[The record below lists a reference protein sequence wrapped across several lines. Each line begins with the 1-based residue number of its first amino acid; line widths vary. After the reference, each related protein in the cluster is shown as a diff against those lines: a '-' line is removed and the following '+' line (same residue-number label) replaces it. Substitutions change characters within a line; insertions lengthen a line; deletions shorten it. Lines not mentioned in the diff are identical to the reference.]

1 MIRPWTPGK
10 GIEPMAQRAAA
21 LHFGPF
27 QAAVDD
33 FLAAGGRT
41 VTAIRS
47 PQKYIDEFK
56 AAFPTEDALELR
68 YWDAPIQLV
77 DTQAIVSVRGKTTV
91 GHVFEWPEP
100 DMEWSAQDA

>member
-1 MIRPWTPGK
+1 MVQTVTK
-10 GIEPMAQRAAA
+10 LYFATFE
-21 LHFGPF
+21 
-27 QAAVDD
+27 AAVDY

-41 VTAIRS
+41 VTAIRT

-56 AAFPTEDALELR
+56 AAFPAETALELR
-68 YWDAPIQLV
+68 YRDAPIQLV
-77 DTQAIVSVRGKTTV
+77 DQTIVSVRGKTSV

>member
-1 MIRPWTPGK
+1 VNR
-10 GIEPMAQRAAA
+10 
-21 LHFGPF
+21 LHFAPF

-41 VTAIRS
+41 VTAIRT
-47 PQKYIDEFK
+47 PRRYLDEYK
-56 AAFPTEDALELR
+56 LAFPESAQEPR
-68 YWDAPIQLV
+68 YFDAPIQLV
-77 DTQAIVSVRGKTTV
+77 DTQTIVSIRGKTRV

>member
-1 MIRPWTPGK
+1 MN
-10 GIEPMAQRAAA
+10 ELYFA
-21 LHFGPF
+21 PF

-41 VTAIRS
+41 VTAIRT
-47 PQKYIDEFK
+47 PRKYLEEFK
-56 AAFPTEDALELR
+56 AAFPAQSAPEPR
-68 YWDAPIQLV
+68 YFDAPVQLV
-77 DTQAIVSVRGKTTV
+77 DTQTIVSVRGKTRV